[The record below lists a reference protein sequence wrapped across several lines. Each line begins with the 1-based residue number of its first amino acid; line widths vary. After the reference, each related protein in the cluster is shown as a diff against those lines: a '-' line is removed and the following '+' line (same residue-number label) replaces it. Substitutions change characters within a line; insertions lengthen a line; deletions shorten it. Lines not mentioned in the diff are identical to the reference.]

1 MGLREIIHPS
11 RWKRHLSALAL
22 LGLLSIGTN
31 RPVAGGVPI
40 EWPPLGDPKHVEHHL
55 GKMIWADLVTPDLV
69 AAERFYGGLFG
80 WSFEP
85 IHAGA
90 LVYAVASIE
99 GRPVGGLLQR
109 TIPVGEQRQS
119 AWLTFFAVRDV
130 DAARRIAL
138 KEGAKCLSGPTT
150 YAGRGRQVVLADPEG
165 AVFAALASSTG
176 DPSDFLAV
184 PGEWIWSSLLA
195 RDPGRDA
202 AFYQKLFNY
211 EVFDLPDEGGT
222 EHVLF
227 SSDDYARA
235 SANTLPGKPWRP
247 HPHWLNFVRVTDVE
261 AAAAKTVALGGR
273 VLVKPHLD
281 RHGGRAAVV
290 ADPAGAPIGLM
301 EWSEEDGM
309 REAK

>member
-1 MGLREIIHPS
+1 MISAAHWLR
-11 RWKRHLSALAL
+11 RMWALAL
-22 LGLLSIGTN
+22 VGLLSIVTNGTMVGGP
-31 RPVAGGVPI
+31 PVG
-40 EWPPLGDPKHVEHHL
+40 WPPLGDAKHIEHHP
-55 GKMIWADLVTPDLV
+55 GKMIWADLVTPDLA

-80 WSFEP
+80 WTFKP

-90 LVYAVASIE
+90 LIYTVASFE

-130 DAARRIAL
+130 DATRRIAL

-195 RDPGRDA
+195 RNPARDA
-202 AFYQKLFNY
+202 AFYQKLFDY

-235 SANTLPGKPWRP
+235 SANTLPGKPWHP
-247 HPHWLNFVRVTDVE
+247 HPHWLSFVRVTDVE
-261 AAAAKTVALGGR
+261 AAAAKAVALGGR

-290 ADPAGAPIGLM
+290 SDPAEAPVGLM
-301 EWSEEDGM
+301 EWSDNDGKE
-309 REAK
+309 EAK